1 MTQPVRPSETTDFIR
16 CPRLWLYK
24 HVEGW
29 EPPASVW
36 TPERL
41 VGSAIHAGIAAYWFN
56 QTDRI
61 VPMPPPA
68 ECLTNVLHQGW
79 PPDAPLEFSQEA
91 LESHALKVLDKV
103 LTWIGKEMPDAEPLM
118 VEQPLGVDGH
128 TTPDLVTREP
138 GGLIVTDWK
147 YTHVLDSDRIRYR
160 LEGLERTHQFLH
172 YAWAVGQEMSAP
184 VSVFR
189 KVVIV
194 GNPRIVI
201 RAGTFTP
208 EPAALEQW
216 LVSARQ
222 MWEDMTEMRA
232 GRKVA
237 YQREAG
243 CFMYGPKW
251 PCPMYEACWTCHGD
265 REKMKMFYTGSPR

>member
-1 MTQPVRPSETTDFIR
+1 MTLPTRPSETTDFIR

-29 EPPASVW
+29 EPPASAW

-41 VGSAIHAGIAAYWFN
+41 IGTAIHAGVGAYWRGRGGS
-56 QTDRI
+56 TDETPTQALRLALAI
-61 VPMPPPA
+61 
-68 ECLTNVLHQGW
+68 GW
-79 PPDAPLEFSQEA
+79 PLDAPLEFSQEA

-103 LTWIGKEMPDAEPLM
+103 LTWISKKMLDAEPVM

-138 GGLIVTDWK
+138 GGLTVTDWK
-147 YTHVLDSDRIRYR
+147 YTHVLDPDRIRYR
-160 LEGLERTHQFLH
+160 IEGIERTHQFLH
-172 YAWAVGQEMSAP
+172 YVWAVGQEMSAP

-194 GNPRIVI
+194 GNPRIII

-216 LVSARQ
+216 LASARQ

-232 GRKVA
+232 GRRVA
-237 YQREAG
+237 YQRESG

-265 REKMKMFYTGSPR
+265 REKMKMFYTRSAR